1 MQPKLFTQLTKEA
14 GITQAH
20 PFSQQL
26 WRKRHYP
33 SEQCTLCSGLTRFW
47 LEEKMQSRD
56 ALSLL
61 KKPKQELLHYIS
73 SVQSLSYYPAFPK
86 HFKPEEKE
94 LKLLKQK
101 YGTQDWKYIQHEVTT
116 NHQGDYVLYD
126 LSVIFHYASA
136 TIEHF
141 TTLATELPQIG
152 KLPAKTL
159 LIGVLRYLTNGQP
172 DGHRIAYYC
181 DRKNQHHFFDPNN
194 GEVSEP
200 DNKKFMLWLNLF
212 LTNVMYRHFE
222 PDTENPFLTLYI
234 LTDAALQNKRDT
246 SLD

>member
-61 KKPKQELLHYIS
+61 KKPKQELLRYIS
-73 SVQSLSYYPAFPK
+73 SVQSLSYY
-86 HFKPEEKE
+86 H
-94 LKLLKQK
+94 
-101 YGTQDWKYIQHEVTT
+101 
-116 NHQGDYVLYD
+116 D

-222 PDTENPFLTLYI
+222 PDTDNPFLTLYI